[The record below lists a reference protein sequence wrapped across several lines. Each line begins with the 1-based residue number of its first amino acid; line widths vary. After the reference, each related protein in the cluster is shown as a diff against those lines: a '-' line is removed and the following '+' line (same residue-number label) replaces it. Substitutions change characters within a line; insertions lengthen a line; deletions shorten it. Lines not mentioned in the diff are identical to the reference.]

1 MPQDIVLAVTVDPSR
16 HEAMYAAFQK
26 MCETLSDEEIIRGAG
41 VLAGPEAVR
50 KIVREEM
57 GRTAPASPEADR
69 VTRIVDNRIDQFL
82 SRHLKSK
89 ELAERIMTL
98 ARSESR
104 LMYAT
109 SVEKAKQ
116 EIESRIAQE
125 IEKAVDDLLR
135 SDALTDRIR
144 RVAESA
150 VAAASSSKAANAS
163 A

>member
-1 MPQDIVLAVTVDPSR
+1 MPQDIVSAVTADPSR

-26 MCETLSDEEIIRGAG
+26 ICETLSDEDITRGAG
-41 VLAGPEAVR
+41 VLAGPDAVR

-57 GRTAPASPEADR
+57 GRASPAAASPEADR

-135 SDALTDRIR
+135 SDALADRIR

-150 VAAASSSKAANAS
+150 VASAKASTAS